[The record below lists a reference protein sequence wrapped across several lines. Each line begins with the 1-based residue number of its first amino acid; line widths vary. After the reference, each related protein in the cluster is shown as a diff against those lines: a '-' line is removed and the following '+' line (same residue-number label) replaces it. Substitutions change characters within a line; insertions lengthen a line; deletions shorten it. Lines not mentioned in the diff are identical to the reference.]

1 MELSEDYYEVL
12 GVSRGASETEIKKA
26 YRKLALKWHPDKNL
40 DKRET
45 AETNFKRLS
54 EAYEVLSDPN
64 KRQIYDSYGKDG
76 LINGGGAPSGAGG
89 FPGGMADL
97 FGGFGGGAFNPFGGG
112 GGIFFNFRDPNDV
125 FREFFGGLDPFF
137 EMSQE
142 HEQQHHQ
149 QHQHQH
155 SSAHGA
161 GYSQQQQQQQQQHS
175 SMSFMNPFG
184 MFGGGGSM
192 FDAFG
197 AGGGMTMHMSSSS
210 FGMGGPGGQ
219 NVKRISTSV
228 KTVNGKRIETKRVV
242 DNGVETVTV
251 IENGQVK
258 SKTVNGQQ
266 QLTN

>member
-12 GVSRGASETEIKKA
+12 GVPRSANETEIKKA

-45 AETNFKRLS
+45 AEINFKRLS

-64 KRQIYDSYGKDG
+64 KRQIYDHYGKDG

-97 FGGFGGGAFNPFGGG
+97 FGAFGGGASSPFGGVG
-112 GGIFFNFRDPNDV
+112 GMFFNFRDPNDV
-125 FREFFGGLDPFF
+125 FREFFGGNDPFAEF
-137 EMSQE
+137 FSDMSQQ
-142 HEQQHHQ
+142 HHHQ
-149 QHQHQH
+149 QHQ
-155 SSAHGA
+155 
-161 GYSQQQQQQQQQHS
+161 QQQHNAGHSQQQHS

-184 MFGGGGSM
+184 MFGGGGNI

-197 AGGGMTMHMSSSS
+197 GGGGGMTMHMSSSTV
-210 FGMGGPGGQ
+210 GMGGPGGQ

-258 SKTVNGQQ
+258 SKTVNGQP